1 MWGDDLPVTTQKQ
14 EIENHIPHLGTG
26 SESTDNRIV
35 LAQP

>member
-1 MWGDDLPVTTQKQ
+1 MWGDDLRVTTQKL

-26 SESTDNRIV
+26 SESIDKRIV